1 MESNILGIIFFALLI
16 LCTNISVF
24 IFLRNVKKGLYTN
37 KFTKRGLRTVYF
49 FFGIGFLAEA
59 FIIFAIL
66 YKYSYSL

>member
-16 LCTNISVF
+16 LCTNIAVF
-24 IFLRNVKKGLYTN
+24 IFLRNAKKGLYTN

-49 FFGIGFLAEA
+49 FFAIGFLAEV